1 MTILAYNVAAI
12 KKQLHGCRISPD
24 TGNWGDDPML
34 KPLLLLPA
42 VLVMAYAGSLAS
54 QQKPAHKPAASEPAQ
69 PATIQV
75 EPPRPEV
82 KQIYKNDCAI
92 CHGDTGDGKGDIGK
106 SMTLDDWTN
115 PSTLASKSDQQ
126 LFDSIRKGSDK
137 MPPEDASRAKD
148 NEIRGL
154 VKYIRGMAKD
164 QPAAQPAS
172 QPASQ
177 PATPAPA
184 SSSPSSR

>member
-1 MTILAYNVAAI
+1 M
-12 KKQLHGCRISPD
+12 R
-24 TGNWGDDPML
+24 

-42 VLVMAYAGSLAS
+42 VLVMAYAGSLVS
-54 QQKPAHKPAASEPAQ
+54 QQKPAHKPAPSEAAP

-106 SMTLDDWTN
+106 TMTLDDWTS
-115 PSTLASKSDQQ
+115 PTALAGKSDEQ
-126 LFDSIRKGSDK
+126 LFNAIRKGSDGK
-137 MPPEDASRAKD
+137 MPPEDAARAKD

-154 VKYIRGMAKD
+154 VKYIRGMAKPG
-164 QPAAQPAS
+164 QPAAEPAAQPA
-172 QPASQ
+172 
-177 PATPAPA
+177 ATPAPA
-184 SSSPSSR
+184 SSSPTTK